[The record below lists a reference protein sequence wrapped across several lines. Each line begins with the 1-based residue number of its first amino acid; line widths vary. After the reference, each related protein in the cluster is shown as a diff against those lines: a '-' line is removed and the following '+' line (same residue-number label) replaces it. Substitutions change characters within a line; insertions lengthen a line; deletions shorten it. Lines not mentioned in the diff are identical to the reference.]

1 MRSLRLSLQ
10 ESDGEGELPNPF
22 SEDHRFR
29 IKAISVSSNERARNI
44 LIWDGLKS
52 NGYSKGQSYV
62 KKKQLDDLET
72 SETTI
77 SREIISV
84 IIILP
89 FQHSSAPLSRNFKR
103 GGKYSGVHL
112 RGYHRACTRERTSAR
127 I

>member
-10 ESDGEGELPNPF
+10 ESDGNEELPNPF
-22 SEDHRFR
+22 SEDHRSR
-29 IKAISVSSNERARNI
+29 VKAISVSSNERARNI

-62 KKKQLDDLET
+62 KRTQLDDLENL
-72 SETTI
+72 ETTI

-84 IIILP
+84 TIIPP
-89 FQHSSAPLSRNFKR
+89 FQHSSARHLLVTSSAVENIRVYTFTATPACIR
-103 GGKYSGVHL
+103 G
-112 RGYHRACTRERTSAR
+112 RTSAR